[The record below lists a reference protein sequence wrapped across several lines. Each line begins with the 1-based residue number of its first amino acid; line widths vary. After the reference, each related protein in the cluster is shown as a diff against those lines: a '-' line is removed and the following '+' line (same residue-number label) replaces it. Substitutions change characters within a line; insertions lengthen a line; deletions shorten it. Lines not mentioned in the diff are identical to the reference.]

1 MKRTLLALA
10 MSLLLGAPI
19 ALAASADQTYQAD
32 VAAKSAQVETLRA
45 RAAMAPSA
53 TTATTLIEA
62 ENLLRQYRAAE
73 PGKRPSLRAQLEAA
87 LARLELEIE
96 SASRSSRP

>member
-1 MKRTLLALA
+1 MTRIMLALTL
-10 MSLLLGAPI
+10 SLLLTAPA
-19 ALAASADQTYQAD
+19 ALAAPADQTYEAD
-32 VAAKSAQVETLRA
+32 LAAKSAQVETLRA

-53 TTATTLIEA
+53 TPSTTLIEV

-73 PGKRPSLRAQLEAA
+73 PGKRQSLRAQLEAA

-96 SASRSSRP
+96 SAGRAGR

>member
-1 MKRTLLALA
+1 MIRTLLALTL
-10 MSLLLGAPI
+10 SLLLTTPAAWAAPV
-19 ALAASADQTYQAD
+19 DQTYEAD
-32 VAAKSAQVETLRA
+32 LAAKSAQVETLRA

-53 TTATTLIEA
+53 TPATTLIEV

-73 PGKRPSLRAQLEAA
+73 PGKRQSLRAQLEAA

-96 SASRSSRP
+96 TAGRAGR